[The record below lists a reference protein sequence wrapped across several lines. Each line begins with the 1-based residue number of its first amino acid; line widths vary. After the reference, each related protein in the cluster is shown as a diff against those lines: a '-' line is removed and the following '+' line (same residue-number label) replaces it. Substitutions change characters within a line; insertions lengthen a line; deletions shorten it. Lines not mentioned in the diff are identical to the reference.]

1 MKTEIIP
8 SDVGVEVMSLK
19 EWRAKNGIGR
29 NMAYKLIEEG
39 LPSFRPGERKIFVL
53 IKEAAIWLKNHES
66 TGAI

>member
-1 MKTEIIP
+1 
-8 SDVGVEVMSLK
+8 MSLK